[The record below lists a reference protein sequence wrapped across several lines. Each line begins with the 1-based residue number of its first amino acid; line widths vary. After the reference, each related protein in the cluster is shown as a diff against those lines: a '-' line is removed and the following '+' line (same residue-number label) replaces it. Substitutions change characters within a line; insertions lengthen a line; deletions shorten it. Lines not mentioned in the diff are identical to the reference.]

1 VARIFASSDN
11 FNSLAGLDVLPPS
24 QFGRRARR
32 EGARCPRFP
41 VSKLAMKLS
50 AKEARAI
57 AVTAQGLAAERPRR
71 VTSGDVRKLAGK
83 LGVIQIDSVNVLVRS
98 HYLPV
103 FSRLGSYDPALLDEL
118 AYSAP
123 RGLFEYWG
131 HMASFLPMAL
141 QPMFRWRME
150 AARKSAWGGIRS
162 IARYQPKLV
171 RDVLAVVTERG
182 PIGAGAI
189 ELGKARRAGWW
200 EWSDAKRAVEYLFWS
215 GQVTTAN
222 RRGFER
228 LYDLPERVF
237 PAEILAL
244 PTPGPVDACRALI
257 ELSSRAMG
265 IASESDLRDYYRLKT
280 PMARPAIATLVEQG
294 ILQPVDV
301 EGWDK
306 PAYLHREA
314 KAAKIAS
321 ERAALL
327 SPFDNLVWAR
337 ERTERL
343 FGMKF
348 RLEIYTPQH
357 KRVHGYYV
365 LPFLLGDK
373 LVARV
378 DLKADRAGSALLVQ
392 AAHLE
397 PGAAAAPTAAA
408 MSEELS
414 RMARWLKLDRVLMN
428 TAR

>member
-1 VARIFASSDN
+1 VD
-11 FNSLAGLDVLPPS
+11 
-24 QFGRRARR
+24 
-32 EGARCPRFP
+32 
-41 VSKLAMKLS
+41 
-50 AKEARAI
+50 
-57 AVTAQGLAAERPRR
+57 
-71 VTSGDVRKLAGK
+71 K

-98 HYLPV
+98 HYLPI
-103 FSRLGSYDPALLDEL
+103 FSRLGSYDPLLLDKL

-141 QPMFRWRME
+141 QPLFRWRMDS
-150 AARKSAWGGIRS
+150 AKQSAWGGVRS

-171 RDVLAVVTERG
+171 RDVLAVVTEKG

-237 PAEILAL
+237 PPGILAL
-244 PTPGPVDACRALI
+244 PTPPLAEACRALI
-257 ELSSRAMG
+257 ELSARALG
-265 IASESDLRDYYRLKT
+265 VATESDLRDYYRLK
-280 PMARPAIATLVEQG
+280 PALARPAIAALVEQG
-294 ILQPVDV
+294 VLQPVDV
-301 EGWDK
+301 EGWGK
-306 PAYLHREA
+306 PAYLHRDA
-314 KAAKIAS
+314 KAARIDP

-373 LVARV
+373 LAARV

-397 PGAAAAPTAAA
+397 PGASSAPVAAAL
-408 MSEELS
+408 SHELD
-414 RMARWLKLDRVLMN
+414 RMARWLELSSVRMN
-428 TAR
+428 L